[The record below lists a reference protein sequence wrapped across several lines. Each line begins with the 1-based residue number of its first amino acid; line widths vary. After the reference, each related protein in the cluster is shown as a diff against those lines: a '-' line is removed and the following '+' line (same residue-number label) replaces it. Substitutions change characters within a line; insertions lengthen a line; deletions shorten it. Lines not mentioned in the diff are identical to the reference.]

1 MSWSAV
7 QFRCQPLRKLETW
20 VVTPSTQLKTQT
32 TNSSNLLVE
41 MTFKMIPAHSTL
53 AYEHPVGF
61 SPMFVVPSGVDT
73 LNNSQLCREEGRC
86 LGGGLERGKMMASCL
101 DSQSAQFLRLQG
113 LGKVR
118 SLGAVLEHIALT
130 NVLYTF
136 KCSFVCSVR
145 HRSRRLRKK
154 QEGRFT
160 R

>member
-32 TNSSNLLVE
+32 TNSLNLLVE

-53 AYEHPVGF
+53 AYEHPAGF

-86 LGGGLERGKMMASCL
+86 LGGGLDERENDGLLLGLPICTV
-101 DSQSAQFLRLQG
+101 SQTSG
-113 LGKVR
+113 SWKG
-118 SLGAVLEHIALT
+118 
-130 NVLYTF
+130 
-136 KCSFVCSVR
+136 
-145 HRSRRLRKK
+145 
-154 QEGRFT
+154 
-160 R
+160 